1 MDAQELKAKLLENK
15 VAVIAAVVAVAGFG
29 GAYYRQDALADA
41 RKTREESD
49 ARLLI
54 LQDNERNAGRS
65 LDDDLARI
73 AEYHQ
78 QIEAR
83 ALDFDSSIASQSF
96 FSELFANVNIKPEG
110 IPSLTGQPV
119 PAVKSYAYG
128 SYIIQASGG
137 AGPLIDFA
145 KKCEDQPSKTLRVDR
160 LQLAAADAT
169 AATAGISIAGSIALR
184 SWGLRGDA
192 VKSSAPAPTSAAT
205 AASPG
210 APAKAVKIS
219 MTNMQRAAKLAA
231 AKAAF
236 AKSVNLDGVK
246 HLFGQ
251 AGGSASQAEG
261 VTAAVESALK
271 SMKLIRTT
279 IFGQDAIRGD
289 RLTVKRV
296 GNSFDVVADGS
307 TYKVTLSAITA
318 DGEAY
323 VATFSVSGKMIKV
336 PLSK

>member
-15 VAVIAAVVAVAGFG
+15 VAVIAAVVAVVGFG

-41 RKTREESD
+41 RKTKEEAD
-49 ARLLI
+49 ARLVI
-54 LQDNERNAGRS
+54 LLDNERNAGRS

-73 AEYHQ
+73 AEYHHQ
-78 QIEAR
+78 VEAR

-96 FSELFANVNIKPEG
+96 FSELFTNVNIKPDG

-128 SYIIQASGG
+128 SYIIQASSG
-137 AGPLIDFA
+137 AGPLLDFA
-145 KKCEDQPSKTLRVDR
+145 KKCEDQSSKTLRVDR
-160 LQLAAADAT
+160 LQLAAADAA
-169 AATAGISIAGSIALR
+169 AATTGVSIAGSIALR
-184 SWGLRGDA
+184 AWGLRGDA
-192 VKSSAPAPTSAAT
+192 VKLSAPAPAAAA
-205 AASPG
+205 AASG
-210 APAKAVKIS
+210 TSNKAVKIS
-219 MTNMQRAAKLAA
+219 MTNMQRAAKLDA
-231 AKAAF
+231 AKVAF

-251 AGGSASQAEG
+251 AGGPVSQSEG
-261 VTAAVESALK
+261 TVAAVESALK

-289 RLTVKRV
+289 KLTVKRV
-296 GNSFDVVADGS
+296 GNSFDVAADGS
-307 TYKVTLSAITA
+307 TYRVTLIAVTA